1 MHRAYYSG
9 TDCDVAVK
17 FIEGL
22 ATVHDLEIIRRG
34 IETAM
39 QLHHPHIIAY
49 YGGVTEASAENG
61 LIVNHGAAIL
71 TELSQGGCVAR
82 YIHDLRSHG
91 PRSTSCRFTLAVGLK
106 VIHARL
112 KCRLIEPIRR

>member
-34 IETAM
+34 IEAAM
-39 QLHHPHIIAY
+39 QLNHPHLIAY

-61 LIVNHGAAIL
+61 LVFSHGVAIL
-71 TELSQGGCVAR
+71 AELCRGGCVAR
-82 YIHDLRSHG
+82 YIHDLHVHG
-91 PRSTSCRFTLAVGLK
+91 PRSTFSRFTFAVGLE
-106 VIHARL
+106 VLHARL
-112 KCRLIEPIRR
+112 R

>member
-1 MHRAYYSG
+1 M
-9 TDCDVAVK
+9 TDCDVAFK

-22 ATVHDLEIIRRG
+22 APLDYLEIIRRG
-34 IETAM
+34 IDAAM

-61 LIVNHGAAIL
+61 LVVNHGAAIL
-71 TELSQGGCVAR
+71 TEFCRGGCVASR
-82 YIHDLRSHG
+82 IQDLRSHG
-91 PRSTSCRFTLAVGLK
+91 PRSTSSRFTLAVGLK

-112 KCRLIEPIRR
+112 NYSI

>member
-34 IETAM
+34 IEAAM
-39 QLHHPHIIAY
+39 QLNHPHLIAY

-61 LIVNHGAAIL
+61 LVVNHGAAIL
-71 TELSQGGCVAR
+71 TEFCRGGCVASR
-82 YIHDLRSHG
+82 IHDLRSHG
-91 PRSTSCRFTLAVGLK
+91 PRSTSSRFTLAVGLK

-112 KCRLIEPIRR
+112 NYSVV